1 VGDADSVGHIPQT
14 WQVYRMGGVTQGR
27 LGQFE
32 SGAPRPLNG
41 TADAIKDDPST
52 PRPPSQ
58 CSAAVLQHFFSHGGW
73 IRPRGAW
80 LLRYQLIS
88 LTASIGT
95 SCITSLVRRWRG
107 DWTVR

>member
-58 CSAAVLQHFFSHGGW
+58 CSAAVLQHFSAMADGFG
-73 IRPRGAW
+73 REERGFCA
-80 LLRYQLIS
+80 IS
-88 LTASIGT
+88 LF
-95 SCITSLVRRWRG
+95 R
-107 DWTVR
+107 